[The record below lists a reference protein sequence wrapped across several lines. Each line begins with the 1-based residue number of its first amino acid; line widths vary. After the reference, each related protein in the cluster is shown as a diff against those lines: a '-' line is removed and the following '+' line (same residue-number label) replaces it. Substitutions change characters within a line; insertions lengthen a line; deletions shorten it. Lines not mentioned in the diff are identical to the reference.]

1 MSTYLIVPDQ
11 HAHYQHD
18 NRRADYLAQFIIDL
32 KPDVV
37 INMGDAA
44 DMPSLSDYDKG
55 KRSFVGRS
63 YKADIDAHLEFQERL
78 WGPVKKTKK
87 KMPYRVIL
95 EGNHEHRVERA
106 LDYSPEL
113 AGTIGF
119 SDYDFEHY
127 YHEVVRYDGG
137 LPGIYKSDGILF
149 AHFFPSGIS
158 GRPLGGNS
166 PARMMQLKN
175 KVSCVAAHSHTLD
188 LATERNID
196 GRTVNCLVTGC
207 YQDYVND
214 WAGPIG
220 RFWRFGVSV
229 LHNVRDGDF
238 DYQWVSLSTLK
249 KVYSEVPDQGEE
261 NGRPIEPSFEGLAS
275 ED

>member
-1 MSTYLIVPDQ
+1 MSKTYLIIPDQ
-11 HAHYQHD
+11 HAHPDHNND
-18 NRRADYLAQFIIDL
+18 RADYLAEFIIDL

-37 INMGDAA
+37 VNMGDAA

-63 YKADIDAHLEFQERL
+63 YKADIEAHLDFQERL
-78 WGPVKKTKK
+78 WGPVRSTKK
-87 KMPYRVIL
+87 KMPYRVYL

-113 AGTIGF
+113 SGTIGF
-119 SDYDFEHY
+119 HDYDFESY
-127 YHEVVRYDGG
+127 YHDVIRYEGS
-137 LPGIYKSDGILF
+137 LPGIWKSDGILF
-149 AHFFPSGIS
+149 AHFFPAGVS

-175 KVSCVAAHSHTLD
+175 KVSCVASHIHTLD

-196 GRTVNCLVTGC
+196 GRTVNCLVAGC

-220 RFWRFGVSV
+220 RYWRAGVAV

-238 DYQWVSLSTLK
+238 DFQWVSLETLK
-249 KVYSEVPDQGEE
+249 NIYKDEVRVQDHTEISHEILG
-261 NGRPIEPSFEGLAS
+261 
-275 ED
+275 